1 MSLRRR
7 DTIALE
13 RYRLLCERI
22 AEFTDVDLN
31 ETAGEKK
38 RRIENLQKDYRAFT
52 RFYFPHYC
60 RDAETGKA
68 VESAPFHVKA
78 AGKIKNNATARLV
91 AMWARAHAKSTHFN
105 IMIPLWL
112 MYQDLSRPLV
122 MVLVGKNYDA
132 AKTLLSDIQAEF
144 TENKLLQYDMGSLM
158 SYGNWEDGRFSTKNG
173 CAFFAL
179 GRGQSPRGLRFR
191 SSRPNYIVMD
201 DVDDDELVRNPD
213 RVRKAYDWAL
223 QALMG
228 AMDMGKGRFIVVGN
242 KIATDSLISRFSEN
256 SKFDV
261 TRVNALD
268 SKGRPSWPEKYT
280 ARQINELIETI
291 GHRRAS
297 AEMFNEP
304 IVEGSV
310 FKQEWIHYCETL
322 PYSKYEY
329 TISYCDPSF
338 KNTATSDFKAIVTI
352 GKTGTDFHI
361 LHCFVRKCSIN
372 ELVRHW
378 YDFHE
383 RLRGRAIIDY
393 FMEANFI
400 QDMIFD
406 EFVRE
411 GVQRGYQLPL
421 RKDNR
426 AKPDKFARIE
436 AISPLFERGFV
447 KFNRDL
453 KNTEDGKQLV
463 DQLLSFEKGSRVHD
477 DGPDAMEGAIFI
489 LNQRTRRRADSVR
502 SGQYLKTNKRRM

>member
-13 RYRLLCERI
+13 RYRLLCDRI
-22 AEFTDVDLN
+22 AEFTAVDLN
-31 ETAGEKK
+31 ETPADKK
-38 RRIENLQKDYRAFT
+38 RRIETLQKDYRAFT

-60 RDAETGKA
+60 RDAESGRPI
-68 VESAPFHVKA
+68 ESANFHVKA
-78 AGKIKNNATARLV
+78 ANQVRLNPTVRLV

-105 IMIPLWL
+105 IMIPLWI
-112 MYQDLSRPLV
+112 MYQDLTKPLV
-122 MVLVGKNYDA
+122 MVLVGKGYDS

-144 TENKLLQYDMGSLM
+144 TENKLLQHDIGFLM
-158 SYGNWEDGRFSTKNG
+158 SHGNWEEGRFATKNG

-179 GRGQSPRGLRFR
+179 GRGQSPRGLRHR
-191 SSRPNYIVMD
+191 ASRPNYVVMD

-228 AMDMGKGRFIVVGN
+228 CMDMGRGRFIVVGN
-242 KIATDSLISRFSEN
+242 KIATDSLISRFTEN
-256 SKFDV
+256 SKFDCI
-261 TRVNALD
+261 RINALD

-280 ARQINELIETI
+280 AKQINELIETI

-310 FKQEWIHYCETL
+310 FKQEWIQYGEVL
-322 PYSKYEY
+322 SYPKYEY
-329 TISYCDPSF
+329 TVSYCDPSF
-338 KNTATSDFKAIVTI
+338 KNTSTSDYKAIVTI
-352 GKTGTDFHI
+352 GKTGTELHI
-361 LHCFVRKCSIN
+361 IHCFVRKCSIN

-378 YDFHE
+378 YTFHE
-383 RLRGRAIIDY
+383 SLHGRAIIDY

-400 QDMIFD
+400 QDLIFD

-426 AKPDKFARIE
+426 SKPDKFARIE
-436 AISPLFERGFV
+436 ALSPLFERGFV
-447 KFNRDL
+447 KINRDL
-453 KNTEDGKQLV
+453 KNTEDCKQLV

-477 DGPDAMEGAIFI
+477 DGPDALEGAIFI
-489 LNQRTRRRADSVR
+489 LNQRTKRRADAVR
-502 SGQYLKTNKRRM
+502 SGKYLKSDKRRM